1 MIEEIRE
8 LPETKK
14 LIRLGLLALLVWTAG
29 TAFFLEASSI
39 LNSSKDRVM
48 DTGKILDAANTF
60 YSYPSRTSAEGKE
73 PLSLLTDAIN
83 ELSLKDRVGL
93 MNSGS
98 LGLTVQ
104 MTELNGAEF
113 VSLLKRLAEKGLQ
126 IKTADIRAITSAQK
140 GRLINA
146 SMLIGA
152 NGDGSQ

>member
-1 MIEEIRE
+1 MIEEIRG

-98 LGLTVQ
+98 SGLTVQ
-104 MTELNGAEF
+104 MTELNGTEF
-113 VSLLKRLAEKGLQ
+113 VSFLKRLSEKGLQ
-126 IKTADIRAITSAQK
+126 VNTADIRAITSAQK

-152 NGDGSQ
+152 NSDGSL

>member
-14 LIRLGLLALLVWTAG
+14 LIRLGLLALLVWTVGA
-29 TAFFLEASSI
+29 ALFLEAAAV
-39 LNSSKDRVM
+39 LNSSRERIVDAGRV
-48 DTGKILDAANTF
+48 LDAANTF
-60 YSYPSRTSAEGKE
+60 YSYPSRNSEGDKE
-73 PLSLLTDAIN
+73 PLSLLTDTIN
-83 ELSLKDRVGL
+83 ELRLKDRVGL

>member
-1 MIEEIRE
+1 MIEEIRG

-73 PLSLLTDAIN
+73 PLSLLTDVIN

-98 LGLTVQ
+98 SGLTVQ

-113 VSLLKRLAEKGLQ
+113 VSFLKRLSEKGLQ
-126 IKTADIRAITSAQK
+126 VNTADIRAITSAQK

-152 NGDGSQ
+152 NSDGSL

>member
-1 MIEEIRE
+1 MIDEMRG

-29 TAFFLEASSI
+29 TALFLEASAI
-39 LNSSKDRVM
+39 LNSSKERIM
-48 DTGKILDAANTF
+48 DTGRILDAANTF
-60 YSYPSRTSAEGKE
+60 YSYPSRSSAEGRE

-83 ELSLKDRVGL
+83 ELNLKGQVGL

-98 LGLTVQ
+98 SGLTVQ
-104 MTELNGAEF
+104 MTALNGAEF
-113 VSLLKRLAEKGLQ
+113 ISFLKRLSEKGLQ
-126 IKTADIRAITSAQK
+126 VRTADIRAINSAQK

-152 NGDGSQ
+152 TGDDSL

>member
-113 VSLLKRLAEKGLQ
+113 VSLLKRFAEKGLQ

>member
-1 MIEEIRE
+1 MIEEIRG

-48 DTGKILDAANTF
+48 DTRKILDAANTF

-73 PLSLLTDAIN
+73 PLSLLTDVIN

-98 LGLTVQ
+98 SGLTVQ

-113 VSLLKRLAEKGLQ
+113 VSFLKRLSEKGLQ
-126 IKTADIRAITSAQK
+126 VNTADIRAITSAQK

-152 NGDGSQ
+152 NSDGSL

>member
-1 MIEEIRE
+1 MVEEIRG

-14 LIRLGLLALLVWTAG
+14 LIRLGLLALLIWTA
-29 TAFFLEASSI
+29 AAALFLEASAV
-39 LNSSKDRVM
+39 LNSSKERFNDA
-48 DTGKILDAANTF
+48 GKILDAANTF
-60 YSYPSRTSAEGKE
+60 YSYPSRTSAGGKE

-93 MNSGS
+93 INSGS
-98 LGLTVQ
+98 SGLTVQ

-113 VSLLKRLAEKGLQ
+113 VSFLKRLSEKGLQ
-126 IKTADIRAITSAQK
+126 ANTADIRAITSAQK

-152 NGDGSQ
+152 TGDGSL

>member
-14 LIRLGLLALLVWTAG
+14 LIRLGLLALLVWTVGA
-29 TAFFLEASSI
+29 ALFLEAAAV
-39 LNSSKDRVM
+39 LNSSRERIVDAGRV
-48 DTGKILDAANTF
+48 LDAANTF
-60 YSYPSRTSAEGKE
+60 FSYPSRISEGDIE
-73 PLSLLTDAIN
+73 PLSLLTDTIN
-83 ELSLKDRVGL
+83 ELRLKDRVGL

-113 VSLLKRLAEKGLQ
+113 VSLLKRFAEKGLQ

>member
-1 MIEEIRE
+1 MIEEIRG

-60 YSYPSRTSAEGKE
+60 YSYPSRTSSEGKE

-98 LGLTVQ
+98 SGLTVQ

-113 VSLLKRLAEKGLQ
+113 VSFLKRLSEKGLQ
-126 IKTADIRAITSAQK
+126 VNTADIRAITSAQK

-152 NGDGSQ
+152 NSDGSL

>member
-1 MIEEIRE
+1 MIEEIRG

-14 LIRLGLLALLVWTAG
+14 LTRLGLLALLVWTAG
-29 TAFFLEASSI
+29 TALFLEASDI
-39 LNSSKDRVM
+39 LNSSKERII
-48 DTGKILDAANTF
+48 DTGRILDAANTF
-60 YSYPSRTSAEGKE
+60 YSYPSRNSAEGRE

-98 LGLTVQ
+98 SGLTVQ
-104 MTELNGAEF
+104 MTELNGEEF
-113 VSLLKRLAEKGLQ
+113 VSLLKRLSEKGLQ
-126 IKTADIRAITSAQK
+126 VRTADIRAITSSQK

-152 NGDGSQ
+152 TDDGSL

>member
-98 LGLTVQ
+98 SGLTVQ

-113 VSLLKRLAEKGLQ
+113 VSFLKRLSEKGLQ
-126 IKTADIRAITSAQK
+126 VNTADIRAITSAQK

-152 NGDGSQ
+152 NSDGSL

>member
-1 MIEEIRE
+1 MIDEMRG

-29 TAFFLEASSI
+29 TALFLEASAI
-39 LNSSKDRVM
+39 LNSSKERIM
-48 DTGKILDAANTF
+48 DTGRILDAANTF
-60 YSYPSRTSAEGKE
+60 YSYPSRSSAEGRE

-83 ELSLKDRVGL
+83 ELNLKGQVVL

-98 LGLTVQ
+98 SGLTVQ
-104 MTELNGAEF
+104 MTALNGAEF
-113 VSLLKRLAEKGLQ
+113 ISFLKRLSEKGLQ
-126 IKTADIRAITSAQK
+126 VRTADIRAINSAQK

-152 NGDGSQ
+152 TGDDSL

>member
-1 MIEEIRE
+1 MIEEIRG

-98 LGLTVQ
+98 SGLTVQ
-104 MTELNGAEF
+104 MNELNGAEF
-113 VSLLKRLAEKGLQ
+113 VSLLKSLSEKGLQ
-126 IKTADIRAITSAQK
+126 VKTADIRAITSAQK

-152 NGDGSQ
+152 TGDGSL

>member
-1 MIEEIRE
+1 MIEEIRG

-73 PLSLLTDAIN
+73 PLSLLTDVIN

-98 LGLTVQ
+98 SGLTVQ

-113 VSLLKRLAEKGLQ
+113 VSLLKRLSEKGLQ
-126 IKTADIRAITSAQK
+126 VKTADIRAITSVQK
-140 GRLINA
+140 GRLINS

-152 NGDGSQ
+152 NSDGSL

>member
-1 MIEEIRE
+1 MIEEIRG

-29 TAFFLEASSI
+29 AAFFLEASAI
-39 LNSSKDRVM
+39 LNSSKERVM

-73 PLSLLTDAIN
+73 PLSLLTDVIN

-98 LGLTVQ
+98 SGLTVQ

-113 VSLLKRLAEKGLQ
+113 VSLLKRLSEKGLQ
-126 IKTADIRAITSAQK
+126 VKTSDIRAITSVQK
-140 GRLINA
+140 GRLINS

-152 NGDGSQ
+152 NSDGSL

>member
-1 MIEEIRE
+1 MIEEIRG

-14 LIRLGLLALLVWTAG
+14 LIHLGLLALLVWTAG
-29 TAFFLEASSI
+29 TAFFLEASAI
-39 LNSSKDRVM
+39 LNSSKERVT

-60 YSYPSRTSAEGKE
+60 YSYPSRTSAKGKE

-83 ELSLKDRVGL
+83 ELGLKDRVGL

-98 LGLTVQ
+98 SGLTVQ

-113 VSLLKRLAEKGLQ
+113 VSLLKRLSEKGLQ
-126 IKTADIRAITSAQK
+126 VKTSDIRAITSVQK
-140 GRLINA
+140 GRLINS

-152 NGDGSQ
+152 NSDGSL

>member
-1 MIEEIRE
+1 MIEEIRG

-14 LIRLGLLALLVWTAG
+14 LIRLGLLALLVWTAA

-98 LGLTVQ
+98 SGLTVQ

-113 VSLLKRLAEKGLQ
+113 VSLLKRFAEKGLQ

>member
-14 LIRLGLLALLVWTAG
+14 LIRLGLLALLVWTVGA
-29 TAFFLEASSI
+29 ALFLEAAAV
-39 LNSSKDRVM
+39 LNSSRERIVDAGRV
-48 DTGKILDAANTF
+48 LDAANTF

-113 VSLLKRLAEKGLQ
+113 VSLLKRFAEKGLQ

>member
-1 MIEEIRE
+1 MIEEIRG

-98 LGLTVQ
+98 SGLTVQ
-104 MTELNGAEF
+104 MNELNGAEF
-113 VSLLKRLAEKGLQ
+113 VSLLKSLSEKGLQ
-126 IKTADIRAITSAQK
+126 VKTADIRAITSAQK

-152 NGDGSQ
+152 NSDGSL

>member
-1 MIEEIRE
+1 MIDEMRG

-29 TAFFLEASSI
+29 TALFLEASAI
-39 LNSSKDRVM
+39 LNSSKERIM
-48 DTGKILDAANTF
+48 DTGRILDAANTF
-60 YSYPSRTSAEGKE
+60 YSYPSRSSAEGRE

-83 ELSLKDRVGL
+83 ELNLKGQVVL

-98 LGLTVQ
+98 SGLTVQ
-104 MTELNGAEF
+104 MTALNGAEF
-113 VSLLKRLAEKGLQ
+113 ISFLKRLSEKGLQ
-126 IKTADIRAITSAQK
+126 VRTAEIRAINSAQK

-152 NGDGSQ
+152 TGDDSL

>member
-1 MIEEIRE
+1 MIEEIRG

-98 LGLTVQ
+98 SGLTVQ
-104 MTELNGAEF
+104 MNELNGAEF
-113 VSLLKRLAEKGLQ
+113 VSFLKRLSEKGLQ
-126 IKTADIRAITSAQK
+126 VNTADIRAITSAQK

-152 NGDGSQ
+152 NSDGSL

>member
-1 MIEEIRE
+1 MIEEIRG

-48 DTGKILDAANTF
+48 DTRKILDAANTF

-73 PLSLLTDAIN
+73 PLSLLTDVIN

-98 LGLTVQ
+98 SGLTVQ

-113 VSLLKRLAEKGLQ
+113 VSFLKRLSEKGLQ
-126 IKTADIRAITSAQK
+126 VNTADIRAITSTQK

-146 SMLIGA
+146 SMLMGA
-152 NGDGSQ
+152 NRDGSL

>member
-14 LIRLGLLALLVWTAG
+14 LIRLGLLALLVWTVGA
-29 TAFFLEASSI
+29 ALFLEAAAV
-39 LNSSKDRVM
+39 LNSSRERIVDAGRV
-48 DTGKILDAANTF
+48 LDAANTF

-98 LGLTVQ
+98 SGLTVQ

-113 VSLLKRLAEKGLQ
+113 VSFLKRLSEKGLQ
-126 IKTADIRAITSAQK
+126 VNTADIRAITSAQK

-152 NGDGSQ
+152 NSDGSL